1 MAAAVPEWR
10 LARVMEG
17 YVTTQ
22 LLYVAAKLGIPE
34 VLAAGFAPARRSRR
48 PSGPTPLR

>member
-34 VLAAGFAPARRSRR
+34 VLAD
-48 PSGPTPLR
+48 GPRTGAQVAEAVGPNPLR